1 MKRVGLV
8 EGQSMTSQSRWYNP
22 GQRVMKEKYTLAVCL
37 QVGSENELAA
47 LSLLFLSHSGKYI
60 LFGQCVE
67 YLAKHIL
74 TFFNAAASWD
84 LPLKFGIIPKKIFC
98 MTSDLLTGFESER
111 SF

>member
-67 YLAKHIL
+67 YLAKHVL
-74 TFFNAAASWD
+74 TFLMQLLAA
-84 LPLKFGIIPKKIFC
+84 IFHKN
-98 MTSDLLTGFESER
+98 LELYQRKYFA
-111 SF
+111 